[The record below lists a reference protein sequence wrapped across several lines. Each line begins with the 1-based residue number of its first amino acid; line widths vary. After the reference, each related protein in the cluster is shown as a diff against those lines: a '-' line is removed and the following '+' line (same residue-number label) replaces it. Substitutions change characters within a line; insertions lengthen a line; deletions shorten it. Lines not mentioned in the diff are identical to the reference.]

1 MACGGGSWSLF
12 AGCKYHKPPVPTI
25 VFLDLR
31 QTQPWPSES
40 KQVKTGARQWGSI
53 KSRKAIKVGERCV
66 RPGRLSRMGKQD
78 GWKVG
83 GGEMQGECERWGW
96 WGRERER
103 VSAGA
108 QWPCPASL
116 MCGDP
121 CALVSVRSCWG
132 SWSLSVISN
141 AVISSEWQSCLPVA
155 SCHPKHA
162 TSSPAPT
169 WKAKARL
176 LGLGGGSN
184 VTAQINLHRPGAWW
198 TNVQLY
204 CMFAFEPELKK
215 HLLDYLHESPALW
228 YFQEPCCLF
237 SSLSQGNGSLRFH
250 DTPVE
255 RGAL

>member
-1 MACGGGSWSLF
+1 MCS
-12 AGCKYHKPPVPTI
+12 AG
-25 VFLDLR
+25 
-31 QTQPWPSES
+31 QTEQNG
-40 KQVKTGARQWGSI
+40 KTGWMKGWRWRNAGRVRTMGVM
-53 KSRKAIKVGERCV
+53 REGEREGERGSTMTLPCV
-66 RPGRLSRMGKQD
+66 SD
-78 GWKVG
+78 V
-83 GGEMQGECERWGW
+83 C
-96 WGRERER
+96 
-103 VSAGA
+103 
-108 QWPCPASL
+108 C
-116 MCGDP
+116 DP

-237 SSLSQGNGSLRFH
+237 SSLSQGNGLLRFH

>member
-1 MACGGGSWSLF
+1 MCSA
-12 AGCKYHKPPVPTI
+12 
-25 VFLDLR
+25 R
-31 QTQPWPSES
+31 QTEQNG
-40 KQVKTGARQWGSI
+40 KTGWMKGWRWRNAGRVRTMGVM
-53 KSRKAIKVGERCV
+53 REGEREGERGSTMTLPCV
-66 RPGRLSRMGKQD
+66 SD
-78 GWKVG
+78 V
-83 GGEMQGECERWGW
+83 C
-96 WGRERER
+96 
-103 VSAGA
+103 
-108 QWPCPASL
+108 C
-116 MCGDP
+116 DP

-176 LGLGGGSN
+176 LGLGGGGGSN

-198 TNVQLY
+198 TNVRLY

-215 HLLDYLHESPALW
+215 HLDYLHESPALW

-237 SSLSQGNGSLRFH
+237 SSLSPGNGSLRFH

>member
-1 MACGGGSWSLF
+1 MCSA
-12 AGCKYHKPPVPTI
+12 
-25 VFLDLR
+25 R
-31 QTQPWPSES
+31 QTEQNG
-40 KQVKTGARQWGSI
+40 KTGWMKGWRWRNAGRVRTMGVM
-53 KSRKAIKVGERCV
+53 REGER
-66 RPGRLSRMGKQD
+66 
-78 GWKVG
+78 
-83 GGEMQGECERWGW
+83 EGECGSTMTLPC
-96 WGRERER
+96 
-103 VSAGA
+103 VSDV
-108 QWPCPASL
+108 C
-116 MCGDP
+116 CDP

-176 LGLGGGSN
+176 LGLGGGGGSN

-198 TNVQLY
+198 TNVRLY

-215 HLLDYLHESPALW
+215 HLDYLHESPALW

>member
-1 MACGGGSWSLF
+1 MCS
-12 AGCKYHKPPVPTI
+12 AG
-25 VFLDLR
+25 
-31 QTQPWPSES
+31 QTEQNG
-40 KQVKTGARQWGSI
+40 KTGWMKGWRWRNAGRVRTMGVM
-53 KSRKAIKVGERCV
+53 REGEREGERGSTMTLPCV
-66 RPGRLSRMGKQD
+66 SD
-78 GWKVG
+78 V
-83 GGEMQGECERWGW
+83 C
-96 WGRERER
+96 
-103 VSAGA
+103 
-108 QWPCPASL
+108 C
-116 MCGDP
+116 DP

-176 LGLGGGSN
+176 LGLGGGGGSN

-198 TNVQLY
+198 TNVRLY

-215 HLLDYLHESPALW
+215 HLDYLHESPALW